1 MGSTYKRNMT
11 IYVNPLTF
19 KSNYLFSAYNITPE
33 PNQILLLKDLRNSM
47 ESMHTDVRL

>member
-33 PNQILLLKDLRNSM
+33 PNQILLVKNLGNI
-47 ESMHTDVRL
+47 

>member
-33 PNQILLLKDLRNSM
+33 PNQNLLVTVWRVCILM
-47 ESMHTDVRL
+47 